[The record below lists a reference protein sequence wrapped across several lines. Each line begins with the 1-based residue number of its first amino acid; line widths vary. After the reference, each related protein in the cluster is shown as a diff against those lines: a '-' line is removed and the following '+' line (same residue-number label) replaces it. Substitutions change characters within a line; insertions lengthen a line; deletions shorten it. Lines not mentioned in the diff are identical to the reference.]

1 MHVESRCAM
10 NSKLHVVHGPWTMYF
25 LNVLSHNHHAHCTD
39 CNCYIVVVILYFLL
53 LLRHN
58 YSNAI
63 FVSQSKA
70 SKIVSK
76 ILKDINWRSECS
88 E

>member
-1 MHVESRCAM
+1 
-10 NSKLHVVHGPWTMYF
+10 MYF

-53 LLRHN
+53 LLRH
-58 YSNAI
+58 SNAI

-76 ILKDINWRSECS
+76 ILKDKNKLVYLTQNMKHQ
-88 E
+88 